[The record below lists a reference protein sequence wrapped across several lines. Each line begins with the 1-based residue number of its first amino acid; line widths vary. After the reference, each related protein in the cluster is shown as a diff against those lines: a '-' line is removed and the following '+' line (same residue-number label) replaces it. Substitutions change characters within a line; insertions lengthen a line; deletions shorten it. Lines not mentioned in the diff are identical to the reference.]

1 MATYV
6 IDIEANSLLG
16 PALDYSELPYTLKDT
31 FKVWCLVAKNL
42 NTGAITVVDIHD
54 NNPREICRQLFSDA
68 TAIVGH
74 NIVGYDLPVL
84 KLYGW
89 LDYTIGYIGEKST
102 IFGREVEVYDT
113 LILSKVDMPDRT
125 GGHSLDAWGKRLGNH
140 KISFHSFDA
149 YTDEMLTYCK
159 QDVNL
164 CGDVFEHVISSL
176 KSKSKAAKIP
186 ALAIKMETK
195 LVDLTVRQETFGF
208 SFDEELAKQ
217 HLAYLEEK
225 MAELSE
231 RVSPVLPARQLT
243 QVDLDKMTPP
253 KVQFTKDG
261 KASANMQKWVKRM
274 VDAGVITEANIE
286 GDFSE
291 WKIVT
296 KDAVITNFPHR
307 EPLVRTQPADI
318 EDLQSVHL
326 LLLERGWTPTEWN
339 ERNLCCKSGSKTVV
353 SVDEQLKN
361 VARYIAN
368 GIKCE
373 YSDYR
378 LKELGYSSW
387 EAAEVALTRELST
400 GSKKKLVVPT
410 SPKITVGTDKKIC
423 PSLQRISEGSG
434 DTIAADVA
442 KYLTYRHRKNSIAGG
457 GYEEGDE
464 EANTGYLSLLRED
477 GRVPTSA
484 DTVGAASG
492 RYKHRGIC
500 NIPRVSSL
508 FGKELRSLFRCG
520 DELLQL
526 GFDFASVEAR
536 FQGHYCIPYTDG
548 DILAEQLVAEKPND
562 IHTITAKKLGIS
574 RDHAKSLNY
583 ACLPMDTKVLT
594 PGGWKMFDELAV
606 GDAVLSFNADDD
618 VIELDTITAK
628 HFFTD
633 KEVIR
638 YTNGVMQFDST
649 GDHRW
654 YVRHQHDPACYFPQR
669 YEVEFL
675 AVRAEELQHSHDLK
689 VSAALRDGVV
699 LPGGCELPAIQ
710 SASCSGLESVSLGV
724 QDTFC
729 LTTWNSTFIIQ
740 QDGYTG
746 ITGNC
751 LYGASP
757 AKLSKMLSVPL
768 YRAEEIYAGFW
779 DSNIALREL
788 RDKLVTHWKGNGR
801 KFIQGIDGRALMSRS
816 EHSLLNLLFQSA
828 AALFA
833 KYSVV
838 EICRQLEAKGSLGDP
853 FKNKLTDEVVWLMIV
868 YHDEVQFAFNP
879 SLVEGK
885 VKKFVDK
892 GDAERYHESSVGS
905 SDVSGND
912 GGYYVVEKFLLSEVI
927 GDSIAVMEELL
938 KLRVDLGFSWSVGKN
953 WAECH

>member
-6 IDIEANSLLG
+6 IDIEANNLLG
-16 PALDYSELPYTLKDT
+16 PALDYSELPYKLKDT

-42 NTGAITVVDIHD
+42 NTGAVTVVDIHD
-54 NNPREICRQLFSDA
+54 SNPREICRQLFSDA

-149 YTDEMLTYCK
+149 YSDEMLTYCK

-373 YSDYR
+373 YSDSR

-583 ACLPMDTKVLT
+583 ACL
-594 PGGWKMFDELAV
+594 
-606 GDAVLSFNADDD
+606 
-618 VIELDTITAK
+618 
-628 HFFTD
+628 
-633 KEVIR
+633 
-638 YTNGVMQFDST
+638 
-649 GDHRW
+649 
-654 YVRHQHDPACYFPQR
+654 
-669 YEVEFL
+669 
-675 AVRAEELQHSHDLK
+675 
-689 VSAALRDGVV
+689 
-699 LPGGCELPAIQ
+699 
-710 SASCSGLESVSLGV
+710 
-724 QDTFC
+724 
-729 LTTWNSTFIIQ
+729 
-740 QDGYTG
+740 
-746 ITGNC
+746 
-751 LYGASP
+751 YGASP

-838 EICRQLEAKGSLGDP
+838 EICRQLEEKGRLGDP
-853 FKNKLTDEVVWLMIV
+853 FENKLTDEVVWLMIV

-879 SLVEGK
+879 SFVEGK

-905 SDVSGND
+905 SDVSSSE
-912 GGYYVVEKFLLSEVI
+912 GGYYVVDKFLLSEVI